1 MARRKD
7 VVAREGLPTPRTSPG
22 MIPTVPFLRGLR
34 GLRVLR
40 VSLFAKTAAGAVR
53 GVSREDAK
61 GAGARMEP
69 IGSTC
74 IVSY

>member
-34 GLRVLR
+34 GLRGLR

-53 GVSREDAK
+53 GLSREDAK
-61 GAGARMEP
+61 PRRVREP
-69 IGSTC
+69 GWSRLEAP
-74 IVSY
+74 VS